1 VKSHEEIG
9 KTKTA
14 FNQLLDRMKAATQFA
29 SSLGDGHLET
39 HYDNQY
45 ADDILARS
53 LIKMRDQLSEAHAL
67 QAVENWT
74 NTGLAKMND
83 VLKSE
88 SADVAAIADEILS
101 LMVRYVKV
109 NQGALYLLEGEGND
123 QYLER
128 VATYAYAKRK
138 FIEQRISIGQGL
150 VGQCV
155 LEKSTMILTQLPKDY
170 IRITSGLG
178 EALPGFVVILPLKIQ
193 ERVMGVLELASFEE
207 LKKHEVAFLE
217 KIAENIASL
226 LSSRKTAAVTLQ
238 LLNDAR
244 LQTQKLAAQEEEIRQ
259 NAEEMQ
265 AIQEQM
271 LREKLLLEKEVAILR
286 TRVDRDARETD
297 LEPEESDP
305 FLLRDNM
312 SLL

>member
-1 VKSHEEIG
+1 
-9 KTKTA
+9 
-14 FNQLLDRMKAATQFA
+14 
-29 SSLGDGHLET
+29 
-39 HYDNQY
+39 
-45 ADDILARS
+45 
-53 LIKMRDQLSEAHAL
+53 MRDQLSEAHAL

-88 SADVAAIADEILS
+88 AADVTTIADEILS

-138 FIEQRISIGQGL
+138 FIEQRINIGQGL

-193 ERVMGVLELASFEE
+193 ERVMGALELASFEA

-259 NAEEMQ
+259 NAEEMR

-271 LREKLLLEKEVAILR
+271 LCEKLLLEKEVAILKAR
-286 TRVDRDARETD
+286 IDLDARETD
-297 LEPEESDP
+297 LESQESDP

-312 SLL
+312 SFR